1 MLAFHG
7 SEVFGVIV
15 VEKHLWN
22 SLLGKEG
29 SKPTG
34 AYQGSKIHG
43 SNFSSRTILAYIISI
58 FVPWHQRGKN
68 CFYVP
73 NPVKWR
79 ANQVENIQLK
89 HILSFKITSLSS
101 LVPLFLSS
109 NLHSNSPALITS
121 RCHPKDTQHF
131 GTQTAK
137 LLSSFSKYPKQALF
151 FFKYLSIYWALFYF
165 LIVTS
170 LAGVQKNLEKSW
182 KEVLKFSSCIGWS
195 LTWSCFLKLS
205 QTEGLWGTCEA

>member
-1 MLAFHG
+1 MLTFLC

-29 SKPTG
+29 SKSTG

-43 SNFSSRTILAYIISI
+43 SNFSSRIILAYIISI
-58 FVPWHQRGKN
+58 FVPWHQSGKN
-68 CFYVP
+68 CFCVP
-73 NPVKWR
+73 NPVNWR

-89 HILSFKITSLSS
+89 HILSFKIMSLSF

-121 RCHPKDTQHF
+121 HCHPKGTQHF

-137 LLSSFSKYPKQALF
+137 LLLPFSKYPKQTLF
-151 FFKYLSIYWALFYF
+151 IYWALFYF
-165 LIVTS
+165 LVVTS

-182 KEVLKFSSCIGWS
+182 KQVQKFSSCIGWS
-195 LTWSCFLKLS
+195 LTWSFLWLS

>member
-1 MLAFHG
+1 MPKPALLLSVGFSWLRGFWCDCGRKA
-7 SEVFGVIV
+7 
-15 VEKHLWN
+15 
-22 SLLGKEG
+22 SLEFAYGKEG

-34 AYQGSKIHG
+34 AYRGSKIHG

-58 FVPWHQRGKN
+58 FVPWHQSGKN

-109 NLHSNSPALITS
+109 NLHSISPALITS
-121 RCHPKDTQHF
+121 YCHPKDTQHF

-137 LLSSFSKYPKQALF
+137 LLSSFSKYPKQTLVF
-151 FFKYLSIYWALFYF
+151 LNTCPFTEPYF
-165 LIVTS
+165 IS
-170 LAGVQKNLEKSW
+170 
-182 KEVLKFSSCIGWS
+182 
-195 LTWSCFLKLS
+195 
-205 QTEGLWGTCEA
+205 